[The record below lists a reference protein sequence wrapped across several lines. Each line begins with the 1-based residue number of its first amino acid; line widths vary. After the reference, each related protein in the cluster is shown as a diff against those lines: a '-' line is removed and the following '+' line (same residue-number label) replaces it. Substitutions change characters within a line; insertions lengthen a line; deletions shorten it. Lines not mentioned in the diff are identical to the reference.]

1 MTLFLTPD
9 EVVELTGHKRAD
21 AQRRWLVDRGY
32 RFEIR
37 GDGKPVVMVEE
48 VRGRLVGGKGRRA
61 SGPDL
66 QALERCG

>member
-48 VRGRLVGGKGRRA
+48 VRGRLVGGARRT

-66 QALERCG
+66 RALERCG